1 MGRKR
6 VFGRL
11 GGRTASVR
19 ERAGGLPR
27 GLDVGDPGLLSCELA
42 TTLVV
47 AIPIHA

>member
-6 VFGRL
+6 L
-11 GGRTASVR
+11 WPAW
-19 ERAGGLPR
+19 GGLPACASVQADYPSW
-27 GLDVGDPGLLSCELA
+27 LDVGDPGLLSCELA